1 MSTWSGSTKT
11 LKGENKEKIMKS
23 RILLYIISILMS
35 SCITVDTC
43 DDNSESELVARFK
56 TMKEGVPSDSTVTA
70 LTLFGVREGLAD
82 SLLYDAK
89 SVSGFEVPLD
99 PHHDYSRYILQI
111 GEQSDTLLLYHHH
124 EIYLISYGCGFGNLF
139 TLDDIELS
147 TGIIKH
153 DTIINDMVD
162 AEYEEDEEHIWL
174 YL

>member
-1 MSTWSGSTKT
+1 
-11 LKGENKEKIMKS
+11 MKS
-23 RILLYIISILMS
+23 RILLFIISILIT
-35 SCITVDTC
+35 SCITVDNC
-43 DDNSESELVARFK
+43 DDSSESELVARFK

-82 SLLYDAK
+82 SLLYNGLST
-89 SVSGFEVPLD
+89 SVFVVPLN
-99 PHHDYSRYILQI
+99 PHHDFSRFILQI

-124 EIYLISYGCGFGNLF
+124 ELYLISYGCGFGNLF
-139 TLDDIELS
+139 TLDDIGLS
-147 TGIIKH
+147 TGMIKC